1 MTQDSEVKGTQIGYN
16 EHYYTLLYTISCPNY
31 GMFSLP
37 GPWII
42 CYYYEIYGYAH
53 AFPVVK

>member
-1 MTQDSEVKGTQIGYN
+1 MTQGTQIGYN